1 MIVVSVLLLS
11 IGGYFVYP
19 TLANMVLPQRH
30 VVNAFINF
38 GGRLQNMVDS
48 LSDKLEFM
56 EIDGELEVYLDAF
69 PVLKEVMTV
78 QDDSDNINIR
88 FWLES
93 NKIHISASQLL
104 RMIFQWKLIFSDI
117 NKLKESNISSQLP
130 TEYEQY
136 QDMCKN

>member
-1 MIVVSVLLLS
+1 MFIQHWQ
-11 IGGYFVYP
+11 IWF
-19 TLANMVLPQRH
+19 LPQRH

-88 FWLES
+88 FG
-93 NKIHISASQLL
+93 
-104 RMIFQWKLIFSDI
+104 
-117 NKLKESNISSQLP
+117 LKAIRYTLVPHNF
-130 TEYEQY
+130 
-136 QDMCKN
+136 